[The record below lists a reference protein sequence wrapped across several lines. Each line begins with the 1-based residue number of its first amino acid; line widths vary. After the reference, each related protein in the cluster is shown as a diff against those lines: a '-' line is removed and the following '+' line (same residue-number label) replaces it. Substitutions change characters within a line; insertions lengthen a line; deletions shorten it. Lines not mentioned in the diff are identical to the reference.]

1 MAPSNAQIAM
11 CFMFPLY
18 LPSTAHLY
26 VINAARAFTSS
37 TPTELLKRTPGKGER
52 RNEESLP
59 FYHKWH
65 RGIIGE
71 ALILLKRQHLVTIS
85 DQQLFI

>member
-1 MAPSNAQIAM
+1 MAPSHAQIAM
-11 CFMFPLY
+11 CFTFPLY
-18 LPSTAHLY
+18 LPTTVHLY

>member
-1 MAPSNAQIAM
+1 MKSP
-11 CFMFPLY
+11 CL
-18 LPSTAHLY
+18 
-26 VINAARAFTSS
+26 
-37 TPTELLKRTPGKGER
+37 
-52 RNEESLP
+52 